1 MKEEKIYKGEC
12 VVKNLHGN
20 GCQHHCVGHER
31 IAEDQSLRLIESVHI
46 DTKHQLVVVETQ
58 VLDAMF
64 LPGTVFAYVTSE
76 PHGFVG
82 GDRSGRQLL
91 QNLTTRVKKQRNPIV
106 NFVIER

>member
-1 MKEEKIYKGEC
+1 MKEDKIYKGVC

-82 GDRSGRQLL
+82 GDRSGR
-91 QNLTTRVKKQRNPIV
+91 
-106 NFVIER
+106 